1 MNIVKQLKEFQDTDY
16 RSFQIKLMPSV
27 SPQSIIG
34 VRTPDL
40 RMITRALAGTPMAEE
55 YLSELPH
62 EYFEE
67 NQVHAF
73 LISEE
78 KDFGKCI
85 ELLEEFLPFIDNWAT
100 CDQLSPKVFKKHKKE
115 LVPYIY
121 KWIDSDATYTMRFA
135 IGMLMEHFLGDDF
148 STEYLDKVAEIRTD
162 KYYVNM
168 MTAWFFATALSKQW
182 DATLPY
188 IQNERLDDWTHNRT
202 IQKAKES
209 TRLTGGQK
217 EFLQRLKK

>member
-40 RMITRALAGTPMAEE
+40 RMMTRALAGTPMAEE

-121 KWIDSDATYTMRFA
+121 KWIDSGVTYTMRFG

>member
-40 RMITRALAGTPMAEE
+40 RMMTRALAGTPMAEE

-78 KDFGKCI
+78 KDFEKCI

-121 KWIDSDATYTMRFA
+121 KWIDSGVTYTMRFG

>member
-40 RMITRALAGTPMAEE
+40 RMMTRALAGTPMAEE

-121 KWIDSDATYTMRFA
+121 KWIDSDATYTMRFG